1 MLLFEVNEVPFPVL
15 DDYVARHPTSTL
27 AEVMNHGRQFET
39 VCEDQIE
46 LDPWISWPTLH
57 RGVRDVDHRILHLSQ
72 DLTTANASFPPIW
85 DLLGR
90 AGVTYGV
97 FGSLHSELVGA
108 PLPCCAF
115 HVPDVFVPDP
125 HAHPDHLRW
134 FQSFN
139 LAMTRKSGRNVDR
152 SIAFGE
158 LGRFAL
164 QYLGRYRRAHTMA
177 MAVRVLATEQVRHH
191 LACRRRSVQPLVA
204 YDVFEKELLQ
214 HQPSFATFH
223 TNHVAAAL
231 HRYWAAAYPQDI
243 DRNQMPEDWR
253 RRYGGEV
260 DFALAQLDE
269 LLARMLS
276 GPAKRGYKIVFVT
289 SLGQAGVASKPSPG
303 FRTIVDLAAFM
314 RGLGFEP
321 ASWSEGHAMVPN
333 ISVTLAADVADEFE
347 RRLLDLRVGGVAP
360 YRCDNEVPPF
370 TYTRANDSFQLY
382 LYFEGLCTALDV
394 QRDGQVHDEADFG
407 VGFMPHQDGIACSGR
422 HTPGGSMVVYESG
435 RTARSGR
442 GRISTLD
449 IAPAILGHF
458 GVEVPGYMNKAQ
470 TDLLDVEGET
480 VIDLVRS
487 TGGGVERPVVLA

>member
-1 MLLFEVNEVPFPVL
+1 MNAQKMLLFEVNEVPFPVL
-15 DDYVARHPTSTL
+15 DHYVARHPSSTL
-27 AEVMNHGRQFET
+27 AQVMNQGRQFET

-57 RGVRDVDHRILHLSQ
+57 RGVRDVEHRILHLSQ
-72 DLTTANASFPPIW
+72 DLTAANVSFPPIW

-108 PLPCCAF
+108 PPPCCAF

-164 QYLGRYRRAHTMA
+164 QYLARYRRARTMA
-177 MAVRVLATEQVRHH
+177 MAVRVLAAEQVRHH

-204 YDVFEKELLQ
+204 YDVFEKELLR
-214 HQPSFATFH
+214 HQPAFATFH

-231 HRYWAAAYPQDI
+231 HRYWAAAYPEDI
-243 DRNQMPEDWR
+243 ERNQMPEDWR

-260 DFALAQLDE
+260 DFALARLDE
-269 LLARMLS
+269 IFARMLA
-276 GPAKRGYKIVFVT
+276 GPARQGYKIVFVT

-314 RGLGFEP
+314 RGLRFEP
-321 ASWSEGHAMVPN
+321 GSWTEGTPWCRTSRSWRPN
-333 ISVTLAADVADEFE
+333 RPTSSSDA
-347 RRLLDLRVGGVAP
+347 LLDLRPVGWPP

-370 TYTRANDSFQLY
+370 TYTRANDGSCLC
-382 LYFEGLCTALDV
+382 FEGLCTTLDV
-394 QRDGQVHDEADFG
+394 VVLARCVGRPCG
-407 VGFMPHQDGIACSGR
+407 VGFMPSPGR
-422 HTPGGSMVVYESG
+422 NHLLQPPHLVG
-435 RTARSGR
+435 RWWCTSRVSRPLAGEAVSPPRHRSSHR
-442 GRISTLD
+442 TL
-449 IAPAILGHF
+449 AWTCRA
-458 GVEVPGYMNKAQ
+458 
-470 TDLLDVEGET
+470 T
-480 VIDLVRS
+480 
-487 TGGGVERPVVLA
+487 